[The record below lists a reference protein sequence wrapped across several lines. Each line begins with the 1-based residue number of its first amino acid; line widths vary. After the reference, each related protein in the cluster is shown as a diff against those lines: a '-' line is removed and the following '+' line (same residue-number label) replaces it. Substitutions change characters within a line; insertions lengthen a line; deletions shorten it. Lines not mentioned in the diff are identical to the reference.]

1 MALARL
7 QRQEEAA
14 KAFAEFQQTSPA
26 ASLVDYVAIQM
37 LAAGKDS
44 AAVIM
49 ALDAAASRHA
59 DSVDDLY
66 NIACAAALSSGILR
80 QLEIAAGAVQLRDQA
95 VTLLTAC
102 IDGGYS
108 NGQHLSGD
116 TDFAELDTDARFS
129 QLLSRL
135 LPADRT
141 AGVWHADPT
150 VETLQLQAASAD
162 ELQSQVGKLTA
173 ASWRPV
179 AVVLDAGGGQQS
191 AVLLLQRPL
200 IADARKEA
208 LAIRQGAAAVA
219 LLRLGAAK
227 DVWPLLES
235 RPDPRL
241 RSEILHR
248 LSLYGVDGRTLLSQL
263 QAESGLV
270 DAAAVS
276 RRSSLIQG
284 LGELAAAQ
292 LLSPDVAQ
300 EVTVDLLQRF
310 AEDPDSGVHGMCEW
324 SLRQLGAQE
333 QLLQVEQQFRTG
345 EAVGG
350 RRWYVT
356 KTGGSTPS
364 DRGLS
369 LAIVDARESFVMG
382 SPLSEAERFGGPTG
396 QNERRHRRQPGRVTA
411 IGMHEVTV
419 SQFLKYSPRH
429 EGTRSYSPTPDSPV
443 NGVAWYDAAAYCNWL
458 SEQEGLE
465 SSDWCYEEGPAGYAA
480 GMRIKP
486 NFADLRGYRLPTEAE
501 WERVCRGATQTSR
514 YFGEMDRLLGSY
526 AWYTKNSGDR
536 QTLEV
541 NELRP
546 NSGGVFGLY

>member
-1 MALARL
+1 MW
-7 QRQEEAA
+7 
-14 KAFAEFQQTSPA
+14 
-26 ASLVDYVAIQM
+26 
-37 LAAGKDS
+37 
-44 AAVIM
+44 
-49 ALDAAASRHA
+49 HA
-59 DSVDDLY
+59 DS
-66 NIACAAALSSGILR
+66 
-80 QLEIAAGAVQLRDQA
+80 
-95 VTLLTAC
+95 
-102 IDGGYS
+102 
-108 NGQHLSGD
+108 
-116 TDFAELDTDARFS
+116 
-129 QLLSRL
+129 
-135 LPADRT
+135 
-141 AGVWHADPT
+141 T

-292 LLSPDVAQ
+292 LLSPDEAQ

-324 SLRQLGAQE
+324 SLRQLGAQD

-356 KTGGSTPS
+356 KIGGSTPS

-382 SPLSEAERFGGPTG
+382 SPLSEAERFEGPTG

-419 SQFLKYSPRH
+419 SQFLKFRPRYD
-429 EGTRSYSPTPDSPV
+429 GNRIYSPTPDSPV
-443 NGVAWYDAAAYCNWL
+443 NSVAWYDAAAYCNWL

-465 SSDWCYEEGPAGYAA
+465 SPDWCYEAGPAGYAE

-501 WERVCRGATQTSR
+501 WERVCRGATQTSS
-514 YFGEMDRLLGSY
+514 YFGETDRLLGSY
-526 AWYTKNSGDR
+526 AWYLKNS
-536 QTLEV
+536 
-541 NELRP
+541 
-546 NSGGVFGLY
+546 

>member
-1 MALARL
+1 ELLQAIESSALEGWRPTA
-7 QRQEEAA
+7 
-14 KAFAEFQQTSPA
+14 
-26 ASLVDYVAIQM
+26 VAI
-37 LAAGKDS
+37 DS
-44 AAVIM
+44 
-49 ALDAAASRHA
+49 
-59 DSVDDLY
+59 
-66 NIACAAALSSGILR
+66 
-80 QLEIAAGAVQLRDQA
+80 
-95 VTLLTAC
+95 
-102 IDGGYS
+102 
-108 NGQHLSGD
+108 
-116 TDFAELDTDARFS
+116 
-129 QLLSRL
+129 
-135 LPADRT
+135 
-141 AGVWHADPT
+141 
-150 VETLQLQAASAD
+150 LQQ
-162 ELQSQVGKLTA
+162 K
-173 ASWRPV
+173 
-179 AVVLDAGGGQQS
+179 QS
-191 AVLLLQRPL
+191 AVLLLRRPL

-208 LAIRQGAAAVA
+208 LAIRHGAAAVA

-324 SLRQLGAQE
+324 SLRQLGAQD

-356 KTGGSTPS
+356 KTGGSDPS

-382 SPLSEAERFGGPTG
+382 SPLSEAERFEGPTG
-396 QNERRHRRQPGRVTA
+396 PYERRHRRQPGRVTA

-419 SQFLKYSPRH
+419 SQFLKFRPRH
-429 EGTRSYSPTPDSPV
+429 DGNQIYSPTPDSPV
-443 NGVAWYDAAAYCNWL
+443 NMVTWYDAVAYCNWL
-458 SEQEGLE
+458 SKQEGLE

-514 YFGEMDRLLGSY
+514 YFGETDRLLGSY
-526 AWYTKNSGDR
+526 AWYTKNSGNR
-536 QTLEV
+536 PMQEV
-541 NELRP
+541 SELRP
-546 NSGGVFGLY
+546 NSGGVFGLYGNAGEWCMDDAVLYPSAASISGDSGQGGQVSDSASRVLRGGSFGDYATFMRSANRNNGRPDLRNGNLGFRVSRTYNLRP